1 MKMNVL
7 TVAVLAALTSGS
19 VLAASEGGDT
29 WSKVQPVQQ
38 STYSAL
44 PSASRLDVAF
54 QGSEGGDTWSSV
66 QALPRSFA
74 PGGSRAVSGTG
85 STDLWSNDFR
95 GLVGGSPSTIV
106 NAGL

>member
-7 TVAVLAALTSGS
+7 TAAVLAALASGS

-29 WSKVQPVQQ
+29 WSTVQPVQQ

-44 PSASRLDVAF
+44 STASRLDVAF

-66 QALPRSFA
+66 QALPGFFA
-74 PGGSRAVSGTG
+74 PSGSPGVSGTG
-85 STDLWSNDFR
+85 STDIWSNDFR
-95 GLVGGSPSTIV
+95 GLLGESPSTIV
-106 NAGL
+106 SAGQ